1 MNPNAVATP
10 SSVTSLCAGIDRGG
24 PGSVVDN
31 GIGSG
36 TAKIVYNKSG
46 GERSSIGNID
56 ARVDNNVVR
65 VGVVRLR
72 KAARLLLVGDEY
84 DWRV

>member
-1 MNPNAVATP
+1 M
-10 SSVTSLCAGIDRGG
+10 
-24 PGSVVDN
+24 
-31 GIGSG
+31 
-36 TAKIVYNKSG
+36 VYNKSG

-56 ARVDNNVVR
+56 ARVDNNVIR

-84 DWRV
+84 DWKKFGSRHHTSQRGKACLPHWHRHVELQEVCWLL